1 MKVLRN
7 IFLHYS
13 RDGASDQFLSYF
25 YPSSIIFFPCLYSFI
40 CGTLKMALIF
50 IFLSY
55 RYPCLP
61 TCFLCLSLILM
72 RHYNSDI
79 EYQLEL
85 KEFLLKQVNI
95 YSIFYL

>member
-1 MKVLRN
+1 
-7 IFLHYS
+7 
-13 RDGASDQFLSYF
+13 
-25 YPSSIIFFPCLYSFI
+25 
-40 CGTLKMALIF
+40 MALIF

-55 RYPCLP
+55 RYPCLS

-85 KEFLLKQVNI
+85 KEFLRKQINI
-95 YSIFYL
+95 YSIFFICNFFLIPIIINVEILLLR

>member
-1 MKVLRN
+1 
-7 IFLHYS
+7 
-13 RDGASDQFLSYF
+13 
-25 YPSSIIFFPCLYSFI
+25 
-40 CGTLKMALIF
+40 MALIF

-55 RYPCLP
+55 RYPCLS